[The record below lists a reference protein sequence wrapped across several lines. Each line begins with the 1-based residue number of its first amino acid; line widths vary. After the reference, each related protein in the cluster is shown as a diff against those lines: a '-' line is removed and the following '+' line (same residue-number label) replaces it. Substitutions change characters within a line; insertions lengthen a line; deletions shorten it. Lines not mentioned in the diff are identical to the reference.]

1 MVNHKEHIKK
11 IIIRLKVSM
20 VYRMIG
26 TTTIT
31 GEAVDDVPK
40 RRDKRNKGVVFK
52 NCAPF
57 IECTMGIAN
66 TQIYHANCLI

>member
-1 MVNHKEHIKK
+1 MNYKEHIKRR
-11 IIIRLKVSM
+11 IIRLKVSM
-20 VYRMIG
+20 VYMMIG

-40 RRDKRNKGVVFK
+40 QRDKRNKGVVFK

-57 IECTMGIAN
+57 IECTMGITN
-66 TQIYHANCLI
+66 IQIYHANCLI

>member
-1 MVNHKEHIKK
+1 MMNHKEHIKK

-20 VYRMIG
+20 VYMMIG

-40 RRDKRNKGVVFK
+40 RKETK
-52 NCAPF
+52 
-57 IECTMGIAN
+57 E
-66 TQIYHANCLI
+66 